1 MSDRR
6 NGLYYESKDIR
17 NSVLLRNIG
26 EYTGYKYSM
35 LYNGGLAIGMPYAV
49 ETEFVP
55 YTLAEKSVAGLQV
68 TVSPGQINVSGKKE
82 KPNVNLAWREGG
94 LFGYTHEV
102 INSEYDWISRNVNLL
117 GSYYDYNSTEDLM
130 VKLDRFP
137 NSLPWGQSTDIIG
150 GAESGGLRAFSSHNN
165 PQNSVFYNDY
175 TDYVRDIF
183 TNGVSFDKQLGEHYI
198 TNLLY
203 DGFSK
208 DTVDTGVAGFI
219 DEKSGFITDDVNE
232 DLKPIE
238 DTKLAYIGRIM
249 LGEEKDKQ
257 IKNVERVGKEL
268 YITNTLGLYYGLSSA
283 SLPTLKQEMLGGVG
297 VSYDFD
303 MADSLL
309 GGDSRFIVEL
319 DKSYDD
325 EVLDNENT
333 DEDET
338 YLGYSVSN
346 PQMRY
351 LRDVHERARRL
362 QSFYRDGINDR
373 YIEYYNV
380 RDYGSTIY
388 SGGFNENGEYDE
400 NLPGVSSVVNN
411 EMRRENIFGDSVEG
425 FFRAVGVYDGN
436 LGSTEHYDE
445 QDGINTGERDILS
458 TKISYNQPERLGLS
472 NDYGFSSGEK
482 SILEKTKRL
491 FEQHK
496 IKTLI
501 GRFHTSADDNG
512 ATSSHLT
519 QTATNQTYGISHGR
533 NLLKVKATVENGY
546 DNPYCR
552 VWTYHHQYSKM
563 TDLIRPFTDGE
574 KFMSLDAMQEA
585 YPGRPILRNGGQ
597 KSWTEKTV
605 LNKNG
610 MVNIAPTRKIGDDDK
625 RRVRAKQCMFSI
637 ENLAWKSVNK
647 DPSIIDAGEIGP
659 LGGRIMWFP
668 PYNLTF
674 NESVNVTWGGN
685 DFIGRGERIYSYT
698 NTERTGTLSFTI
710 LADHP
715 SILDYW
721 LNSDNRRGNPG
732 TEEDQQKVLR
742 FFAGCENLEAE
753 EQVATEINGIKHD
766 YYAQKESQ
774 KNEPKSETDKTDVN
788 PEDNTGETPATTP
801 PDEFTKENSIG
812 FYLFFPNNLSG
823 IDFVKNPKAIVNYIV
838 NGRNGFDAN
847 PNLDDING
855 PGYEMGRS
863 GNTGLT
869 DNETRT
875 NVSEN
880 NTAHD
885 SGRDYLWGYGIDKDK
900 VKERLCGPHSAKGD
914 KSYKL
919 YVPNYYD
926 STDYSLNSTPG
937 DDACKY
943 SFADVAVALTTDYK
957 YSGKGEV
964 AANVDEIKKILGIKE
979 GEVKKQGRKYYFA
992 IAGGASVHGY
1002 ADRNTGL
1009 SNRRAS
1015 FLRSWLEDCFKK
1027 LNLQVDYDESAKIP
1041 TFTEIAGGEEDLYVN
1056 SRGAKRG
1063 RYAKA
1068 VIYWNDEDVKDAAE
1082 TDEYNENGQ
1091 PVEGQVG
1098 IKNKV
1103 VPENQGGNEPED
1115 VAETT
1120 TYNNSVALDNFSS
1133 TRYRDEEKFF
1143 DMLEESDPVIYKNI
1157 VDKVKYFDPIYHSI
1171 TPEGF
1176 NSRLSFLH
1184 QCTRQGPTMS
1194 SSDLSQNNGFSGA
1207 GYAGNLSF
1215 GRAPVCVLRLGDF
1228 FNTRIIINSLNIQY
1242 EQPQWDLNPEG
1253 IGVQPMLANV
1263 TIGFVFQGGSS
1274 LGGPIQR
1281 LQNAVSFNYYA
1292 NQEVYD
1298 DRADVAVY
1306 KAADEEGGTGELDME
1321 ASMIWMPGYGNV
1333 NLGNVKTAIDV
1344 MSSPAGTTKEHI
1356 DKMKH
1361 ESIQAA
1367 KQKRENKEGKAAI
1380 ENQGEQQQG

>member
-1 MSDRR
+1 MRQ
-6 NGLYYESKDIR
+6 
-17 NSVLLRNIG
+17 
-26 EYTGYKYSM
+26 
-35 LYNGGLAIGMPYAV
+35 V
-49 ETEFVP
+49 ENDTR
-55 YTLAEKSVAGLQV
+55 KSVSTEAELPKRPGINDTQFTLMGAGKSY
-68 TVSPGQINVSGKKE
+68 SPNLNGSAPLGDRFIKE
-82 KPNVNLAWREGG
+82 SS
-94 LFGYTHEV
+94 EV
-102 INSEYDWISRNVNLL
+102 INTFTEPTLLSASDNPFNTFKIDPDGEQKLFLKRNIRKNR
-117 GSYYDYNSTEDLM
+117 YKDA
-130 VKLDRFP
+130 
-137 NSLPWGQSTDIIG
+137 IG
-150 GAESGGLRAFSSHNN
+150 GGEYSYIDYYNIFDYAIHPDSDENGEIDADEEGDALALSNN
-165 PQNSVFYNDY
+165 
-175 TDYVRDIF
+175 
-183 TNGVSFDKQLGEHYI
+183 
-198 TNLLY
+198 
-203 DGFSK
+203 
-208 DTVDTGVAGFI
+208 
-219 DEKSGFITDDVNE
+219 
-232 DLKPIE
+232 
-238 DTKLAYIGRIM
+238 TK
-249 LGEEKDKQ
+249 
-257 IKNVERVGKEL
+257 
-268 YITNTLGLYYGLSSA
+268 NTLGY
-283 SLPTLKQEMLGGVG
+283 
-297 VSYDFD
+297 
-303 MADSLL
+303 
-309 GGDSRFIVEL
+309 
-319 DKSYDD
+319 
-325 EVLDNENT
+325 
-333 DEDET
+333 
-338 YLGYSVSN
+338 
-346 PQMRY
+346 
-351 LRDVHERARRL
+351 
-362 QSFYRDGINDR
+362 
-373 YIEYYNV
+373 
-380 RDYGSTIY
+380 
-388 SGGFNENGEYDE
+388 
-400 NLPGVSSVVNN
+400 
-411 EMRRENIFGDSVEG
+411 SVEG
-425 FFRAVGVYDGN
+425 FFRGVGTFDGTVSQN
-436 LGSTEHYDE
+436 EHYDE
-445 QDGINTGERDILS
+445 RDTQFAGQRDIVS
-458 TKISYNQPERLGLS
+458 EKISYDGAEYVGVNAGS
-472 NDYGFSSGEK
+472 GFSSK
-482 SILEKTKRL
+482 PNSLLEKTKIL
-491 FEQHK
+491 FDTHK
-496 IKTLI
+496 IKTLV
-501 GRFHTSADDNG
+501 GRFHTSSDDRN
-512 ATSSHLT
+512 AKNTSAV
-519 QTATNQTYGISHGR
+519 QTATDPTYGISHGR
-533 NLLKVKATVENGY
+533 NLLKLNPTRENGY

-574 KFMSLDAMQEA
+574 NFMSLDAMQEA

-597 KSWTEKTV
+597 KSWAEKTV

-774 KNEPKSETDKTDVN
+774 KNESKSETDKTDVN
-788 PEDNTGETPATTP
+788 PEDNTEETPAPTP

-838 NGRNGFDAN
+838 NGRNGFEFN
-847 PNLDDING
+847 PNLDGNEEHHILPSESTVIGDWSDNVMMLTNG

-875 NVSEN
+875 DVSKY

-1015 FLRSWLEDCFKK
+1015 FLRSWLEYCFKK

-1041 TFTEIAGGEEDLYVN
+1041 TSTEIAGGEEDLYVN

-1082 TDEYNENGQ
+1082 TDEYDEKGQ

-1103 VPENQGGNEPED
+1103 VPENEGGNEPED

-1207 GYAGNLSF
+1207 
-1215 GRAPVCVLRLGDF
+1215 
-1228 FNTRIIINSLNIQY
+1228 
-1242 EQPQWDLNPEG
+1242 
-1253 IGVQPMLANV
+1253 
-1263 TIGFVFQGGSS
+1263 
-1274 LGGPIQR
+1274 
-1281 LQNAVSFNYYA
+1281 
-1292 NQEVYD
+1292 
-1298 DRADVAVY
+1298 
-1306 KAADEEGGTGELDME
+1306 
-1321 ASMIWMPGYGNV
+1321 
-1333 NLGNVKTAIDV
+1333 
-1344 MSSPAGTTKEHI
+1344 
-1356 DKMKH
+1356 
-1361 ESIQAA
+1361 
-1367 KQKRENKEGKAAI
+1367 
-1380 ENQGEQQQG
+1380 